1 MRVRRSGACD
11 RLGRLGG
18 MAVLA
23 LTMLVSGCN
32 LAPVY
37 HPPGMLLPPQ
47 YSGMGPF
54 VKADPSGPPEQGAW
68 WKIFDDAELDTLE
81 RKLDASN
88 PDLKAAVQTYAQAR
102 YTVAAAHAGLLPE
115 LGMNAFTSENH
126 ESAHTLFHSGTGPR
140 QQMSNGYGLEA
151 SWALDFWGE
160 ASNRVREAQSG
171 AQRAAAQLALA
182 RLSLETELASDYMA
196 MRGLDA
202 EHAAYGRAIALYQN
216 ALEITQ
222 TRYAGRI
229 AAGLDVARAQNQLAS
244 AKAADTEVVSQRRV
258 LEHAVAVLAGENP
271 IGFHLASESVMHVAV
286 PVVPV
291 SMPSLLLQRRP
302 DIAAAERRMA
312 AANAAIGIAR
322 AAFYPNV
329 RLAAQA
335 GFEDTA
341 WGLASLPNTLW
352 AVGASAMLPL
362 FEGGLRRAQLQAS
375 WARFAQTG
383 DQYRAVVLQAFR
395 EVEDNLALTDGLAQ
409 ESQQQDAALAAA
421 KQVQKLALTL
431 YTGGIDNYLNVTVA
445 QIAALNARIATIQ
458 LKTRRLQTSVALIG
472 ALGGGWSRADLPD
485 EAQTMPGRDDV
496 ARTREAAVAAGA
508 QL

>member
-1 MRVRRSGACD
+1 MKARRYGTA
-11 RLGRLGG
+11 GIGG
-18 MAVLA
+18 MAA
-23 LTMLVSGCN
+23 LTLTVLLSGCD
-32 LAPVY
+32 LAPIY
-37 HPPGMLLPPQ
+37 HPPAMVLPPQ

-54 VKADPSGPPEQGAW
+54 VKADPGGLPEQRAW
-68 WKIFDDAELDTLE
+68 WTIYDDSELDKLE
-81 RKLDASN
+81 RKLNASN
-88 PDLKAAVQTYAQAR
+88 PDLKAAVQTYEQAR
-102 YTVAAAHAGLLPE
+102 YAVAAAHAGLLPQ
-115 LGMNAFTSENH
+115 LGMSAGTSDNG
-126 ESAHTLFHSGTGPR
+126 ESAHTLFHSSTGPR
-140 QQMSNGYGLEA
+140 QQVSNGYGLEA

-160 ASNRVREAQSG
+160 ASNRVRVAQSG
-171 AQRAAAQLALA
+171 AQGSAAQLAVA

-196 MRGLDA
+196 IRGLDA
-202 EHAAYGRAIALYQN
+202 EHAAYGRAIALYRN
-216 ALEITQ
+216 ALQITQ
-222 TRYAGRI
+222 TRFAGRI

-244 AKAADTEVVSQRRV
+244 AQAADIEVLGQRSV

-271 IGFHLASESVMHVAV
+271 IGFHLASESVMHVDV

-291 SMPSLLLQRRP
+291 SVPSLLLQRRP

-335 GFEDTA
+335 GFEDTG
-341 WGLASLPNTLW
+341 WGLAALPNSLW

-362 FEGGLRRAQLQAS
+362 FDGGLRRAQLQAS
-375 WARFAQTG
+375 WSTFAQTG
-383 DQYRAVVLQAFR
+383 DQYRATVLQAFR
-395 EVEDNLALTDGLAQ
+395 EVEDNLVLTDRLEQ
-409 ESQQQDAALAAA
+409 ESREQGTALAAA

-445 QIAALNARIATIQ
+445 QIAALNAQIATIQ

-472 ALGGGWSRADLPD
+472 ALGGGWSRAELP
-485 EAQTMPGRDDV
+485 AAARTMPARDD
-496 ARTREAAVAAGA
+496 ASRTQQAAATADG